1 MALAF
6 PLAEARWGALQACHN
21 TCARVLEG
29 PSLPLA
35 LLIWLAM
42 TDGAKS
48 AGIACLVGRVSHA
61 CWHAGVLACC
71 MGSGVRS
78 VVGGRFCGSW
88 AGLKPIFCTNALQ

>member
-78 VVGGRFCGSW
+78 VVGGGFAG
-88 AGLKPIFCTNALQ
+88 AGLV